1 MMRGAPW
8 SDDDVALLTKL
19 WPMASRDELLKQLSR
34 SWVSIENKAKR
45 MGLKRQRYTGLP
57 FNDPV
62 PVVTP
67 EAGSPDPQTM
77 LKQLEA
83 MGFQLVKRPQIT
95 DKVHEIDTRRFKGNV
110 VKIGI
115 ISDTHMCSKHQ
126 QLTHLKSIYRR
137 FADEGIDT
145 VLHAGDLLEGT
156 RMYRGWELEVL
167 FHGADDQV
175 AYAVANY
182 PKEKGITTYLI
193 SGNHDLSF
201 MTNSGVNVVKRVC
214 DQRDDMVYLGEYGAF
229 LDLPF
234 GMRAYL
240 HHGAG
245 GVPYARSYRGQKL
258 IENFPPGEKPKL
270 VVSGHYHVTAIL
282 PDYRNVFFMH
292 PGCFQS
298 QTEFLR
304 RLGLAP
310 DVGGFIVEYMVNP
323 DADRFDLS
331 FIRAE
336 WIPFRKAIPND
347 Y

>member
-8 SDDDVALLTKL
+8 SDEDVALLTAHYPASPREELMAKL
-19 WPMASRDELLKQLSR
+19 GR
-34 SWVSIENKAKR
+34 SWESIEHKGKR
-45 MGLKRQRYTGLP
+45 LGLKRQRFVGVQYAEPT
-57 FNDPV
+57 PV
-62 PVVTP
+62 IP
-67 EAGSPDPQTM
+67 ADGSPDPQTM

-95 DKVHEIDTRRFKGNV
+95 DKVFDLDNGRFDGELV
-110 VKIGI
+110 RIGI
-115 ISDTHMCSKHQ
+115 VSDTHLCSKHQ
-126 QLTHLKSIYRR
+126 QLTYLKAIYKR
-137 FADEGIDT
+137 FADEGINI
-145 VLHAGDLLEGT
+145 VLHAGDLLEGV

-214 DQRDDMVYLGEYGAF
+214 SQRDDMVYLGEYGAY
-229 LDLPF
+229 LDLPL
-234 GMRAYL
+234 GLRAYL

-245 GVPYARSYRGQKL
+245 GVPYARSYRLQKAV
-258 IENFPPGEKPKL
+258 ENFPPGNKPKL
-270 VVSGHYHVTAIL
+270 YCSGHYHVTATL
-282 PDYRNVFFMH
+282 PDYRNVFAMK

-304 RLGLAP
+304 RLGVAP
-310 DVGGFIVEYMVNP
+310 DVGGWIMEYRVNP
-323 DADRFDLS
+323 DTDRFDLTEIS
-331 FIRAE
+331 AR
-336 WIPFRKAIPND
+336 WIPFRKEIAND